1 VVGQSEVR
9 CILLTGEGANLH
21 NQRKAQQ
28 RYDTQIRRASNGM
41 ADIFGQCVGGFVL
54 QGVMAPRSH
63 HCETVPPIYRANWAN
78 HAQEAPRTYEC
89 LIAAW
94 NSIFRT
100 SAQPVSLVAC
110 HDLRNRASRCLW
122 PSAPLES
129 APHLRRR
136 PFYSRSD
143 LLRHRPSL
151 PFLYYESRSSKPIQD
166 R

>member
-1 VVGQSEVR
+1 
-9 CILLTGEGANLH
+9 LTGEGANLH

-41 ADIFGQCVGGFVL
+41 ADIFGRCVSGFVL
-54 QGVMAPRSH
+54 QDVMAPRSQF
-63 HCETVPPIYRANWAN
+63 RATAN
-78 HAQEAPRTYEC
+78 DSRFLFLPYTGGLRQSRAQQAHRTNER

-151 PFLYYESRSSKPIQD
+151 PFLYYESSGGKPIQD